1 MFLEDVV
8 AVTDIL
14 AIVDSIKIITE
25 GEYAYCIRENSTLT
39 SKWTLKKS
47 TDELDAILHVYDFV
61 CKEAP
66 ESPQQYTTFWWIV
79 YMLTSIK
86 SQFGV
91 NYLRENPDINV
102 RIPPLDKSTP
112 YKLIRHCLI
121 KSIGLKRYIDF
132 VTNISKL
139 IHK

>member
-66 ESPQQYTTFWWIV
+66 ESPQQNTTFWWIV

-91 NYLRENPDINV
+91 NYLRANPEISV
-102 RIPPLDKSTP
+102 RIPPVDKSTP
-112 YKLIRHCLI
+112 YNFIRHCLI